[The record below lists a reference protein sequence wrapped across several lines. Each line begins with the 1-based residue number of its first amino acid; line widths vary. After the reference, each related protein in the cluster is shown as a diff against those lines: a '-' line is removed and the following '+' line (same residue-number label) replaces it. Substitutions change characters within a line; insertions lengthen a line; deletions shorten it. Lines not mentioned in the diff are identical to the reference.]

1 MHKGSKV
8 SDLDKA
14 KDDINNTR
22 LYMGFVFTA
31 VIALIAGLA
40 SMYNSDKV
48 NALFWIGSVA
58 AIMLSIAFAL
68 FAKKLHEKTEK
79 LKDL

>member
-1 MHKGSKV
+1 M
-8 SDLDKA
+8 SDLDRA

-31 VIALIAGLA
+31 LIALIAGLA
-40 SMYNSDKV
+40 SMYNNDKV
-48 NALFWIGSVA
+48 NAIFWVGSVV
-58 AIMLSIAFAL
+58 AISLSISFAL

-79 LKDL
+79 LKDI

>member
-1 MHKGSKV
+1 M
-8 SDLDKA
+8 SDLDRA

-31 VIALIAGLA
+31 IIALIAGLA

-48 NALFWIGSVA
+48 NALFWIGSVV
-58 AIMLSIAFAL
+58 AIVLSVSFAL
-68 FAKKLHEKTEK
+68 FAKKLHEKTDK
-79 LKDL
+79 LKDM